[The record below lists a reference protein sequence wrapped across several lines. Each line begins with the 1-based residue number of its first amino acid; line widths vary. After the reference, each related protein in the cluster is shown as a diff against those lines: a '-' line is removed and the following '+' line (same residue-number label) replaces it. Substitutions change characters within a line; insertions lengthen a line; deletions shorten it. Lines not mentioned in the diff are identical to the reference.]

1 MTQNSSEIIFTAASA
16 NRAYNGTALTGDSV
30 TAAGIPAG
38 FTYEASAA
46 GSQTDAG
53 NSESTVSAYKILNAD
68 GKDVTGAFTNIRTE
82 KGTLTVTPAPAAVTT
97 GSAAKEYDGTPL

>member
-82 KGTLTVTPAPAAVTT
+82 KRV
-97 GSAAKEYDGTPL
+97 